1 MVFGGETA
9 DSYYDEGVTASM
21 KGDVGAA
28 VRHFEK
34 ALQLDPYHVASCHQ
48 LGRCRVRQGKLR
60 EAVECFYRAIKAR
73 PNPLPP
79 RLDLAFALLEGG
91 NEPRASEAF
100 NEVLRLKPDNAR
112 AILGLGCCAFA
123 RGEWD
128 LAFTLATQAVND
140 GGANFA
146 SLYLQARAAQLVGFH
161 DVALTAFDQADL
173 LLERSIEGNPDQ
185 PEAYFLRGELC
196 FARKN
201 FVAALGAYQTTQA
214 RMDPEAHYYSF
225 GEHFELADVLEK
237 RGMCLLRLD
246 RYADARELANDIR
259 ALRPES
265 RIAALLAGAG
275 TPPATA

>member
-21 KGDVGAA
+21 RGDVEVA

-48 LGRCRVRQGKLR
+48 LGKCRVRQGRLQ

-79 RLDLAFALLEGG
+79 RLDLGFALLEGG
-91 NEPRASEAF
+91 NGPRAAEVF
-100 NEVLRLKPDNAR
+100 QEVLNIKPDNAR
-112 AILGLGCCAFA
+112 ALLGLGCCAFEK
-123 RGEWD
+123 GEWD
-128 LAFTLATQAVND
+128 LAFTLATQAVTN

-146 SLYLQARAAQLVGFH
+146 ALYLQARAAQLVGFH
-161 DVALTAFDQADL
+161 DVALAAFDQAEEL
-173 LLERSIEGNPDQ
+173 LSRSTESSPEQ
-185 PEAYFLRGELC
+185 PESYYLRGELY

-201 FVAALGAYQTTQA
+201 FVAALEAFQA
-214 RMDPEAHYYSF
+214 AQSRMETSAHYYSY
-225 GEHFELADVLEK
+225 GEHFELADVLER

-246 RYADARELANDIR
+246 RYADARELSRDIL
-259 ALRPES
+259 AMRPKS
-265 RIAALLAGAG
+265 RIGAMLAGTEKPKA
-275 TPPATA
+275 

>member
-21 KGDVGAA
+21 RGDVAAA

-48 LGRCRVRQGKLR
+48 LGKCRVRQGKLQ

-79 RLDLAFALLEGG
+79 RLDLGFALLEGG
-91 NEPRASEAF
+91 NGQRAADVF
-100 NEVLRLKPDNAR
+100 NEVLAMRPDNAR
-112 AILGLGCCAFA
+112 AMLGLGCCAFDK
-123 RGEWD
+123 GEWD
-128 LAFTLATQAVND
+128 LAFTLATQAVTN

-146 SLYLQARAAQLVGFH
+146 ALYLQARAAQLVGRH
-161 DVALTAFDQADL
+161 EVALAAFEEADA
-173 LLERSIEGNPDQ
+173 LLERSVEGNRDQ
-185 PEAYFLRGELC
+185 PEAHYLRGEIC

-201 FVAALGAYQTTQA
+201 FVAALTAFQTAQSHMATA
-214 RMDPEAHYYSF
+214 AHYYSY
-225 GEHFELADVLEK
+225 GEHFELADVLER

-246 RYADARELANDIR
+246 RYADARELAADIL
-259 ALRPES
+259 AIRPMS
-265 RIAALLAGAG
+265 RVAAMLAGAG
-275 TPPATA
+275 TPPAAT